1 MASLSAC
8 QARTPAEDLQSSQGE
23 SSHFAHRASKMRG
36 SSVWVLA
43 SWNVRTLLDIDGS
56 IETARNGVGDA
67 EVVDERKIDQV
78 VGELNRYKVDVA
90 ALQETKW
97 FGSGVYEVGE
107 SVVLAAGRPVPGDG
121 VVKQRGEGVA
131 VVLSGVAVS
140 AWKDSGKC
148 WKAWSSRLISVKLK
162 VARGNRNKCFVYVF
176 SCYAPTYA
184 ASREEKNAFY
194 GLLQQALSS
203 EPSHYLT
210 CCSETSMLVW
220 VQGKVVMIHGGMRE
234 GHMGMGS

>member
-1 MASLSAC
+1 MGAGILECA
-8 QARTPAEDLQSSQGE
+8 DII
-23 SSHFAHRASKMRG
+23 
-36 SSVWVLA
+36 
-43 SWNVRTLLDIDGS
+43 DIDGGS
-56 IETARNGVGDA
+56 ETARKGVSDA
-67 EVVDERKIDQV
+67 DVVDERKVDQV

-107 SVVLAAGRPVPGDG
+107 SVVLAARRPVPGDG

-140 AWKDSGKC
+140 AWKDAGKS

-162 VARGNRNKCFVYVF
+162 VARGTGISVLYMCSVVMHQLMQLVERKRMLSMVCSNRLC
-176 SCYAPTYA
+176 
-184 ASREEKNAFY
+184 
-194 GLLQQALSS
+194 LLCLVT
-203 EPSHYLT
+203 HLT

-220 VQGKVVMIHGGMRE
+220 VQGKVVMIHGCMRE
-234 GHMGMGS
+234 GHMGLGS